1 MIWYLFQNLLNVHAQ
16 DIYIEI
22 LCILSTYIN
31 YRAYYILGFSDHKT
45 QNKTKFNYV
54 ERAEFARETTNGF
67 ANDLLVPF
75 KCIITLYFSHDP
87 SIIDEFM
94 TTKGHESL
102 YNQERT
108 KRSRDKNVGRR
119 LAEYRSSSSSPPPI
133 HQQFIQPP
141 PPPYTTTSSYTLE
154 GSMAFIEA
162 MPPGS
167 LPPILVQRL
176 AAVVASQA
184 ANVGA
189 GAAAVPAG
197 AVSATPHH
205 ETPAP
210 PSQ

>member
-75 KCIITLYFSHDP
+75 NGDDRLEKIKECIITLYFSHDP

-102 YNQERT
+102 YNQEHEST
-108 KRSRDKNVGRR
+108 STINNQQTTETSGEDSLNIGLLRR
-119 LAEYRSSSSSPPPI
+119 HQHRYTNNLFNRHRHHIPPL
-133 HQQFIQPP
+133 H
-141 PPPYTTTSSYTLE
+141 YNT
-154 GSMAFIEA
+154 
-162 MPPGS
+162 
-167 LPPILVQRL
+167 
-176 AAVVASQA
+176 
-184 ANVGA
+184 
-189 GAAAVPAG
+189 
-197 AVSATPHH
+197 
-205 ETPAP
+205 
-210 PSQ
+210 

>member
-75 KCIITLYFSHDP
+75 NESTSTINNQQ
-87 SIIDEFM
+87 
-94 TTKGHESL
+94 TTETSGEDSL
-102 YNQERT
+102 NMQ
-108 KRSRDKNVGRR
+108 
-119 LAEYRSSSSSPPPI
+119 RSSSSSPPPI